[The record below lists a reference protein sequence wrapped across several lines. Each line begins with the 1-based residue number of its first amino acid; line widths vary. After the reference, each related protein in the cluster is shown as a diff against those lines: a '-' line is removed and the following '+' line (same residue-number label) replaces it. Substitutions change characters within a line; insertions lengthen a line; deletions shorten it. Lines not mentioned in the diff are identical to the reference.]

1 VKIKDIV
8 QESAYDWFTNR
19 KAAELNAQSQTTDRE
34 LTIAATGLLKK
45 AVAFFQGGG
54 PALTPQDQQMIAQI
68 DQDRKTNNLPAI
80 NWKTGKVVEPTGP
93 SQMVQQYKLYSRD
106 PLIYNFKSIYFT
118 VNNQDQ
124 WVFYNPTTKTV
135 QAGVDAVTA
144 KLLTQ
149 ATARDGIEL
158 GLNAPQKHNAPVVQ
172 PTTPP
177 AQVFRTNPARTGAQ

>member
-1 VKIKDIV
+1 VKIKDVI
-8 QESAYDWFTNR
+8 QESVYDFFSQRT
-19 KAAELNAQSQTTDRE
+19 AARQNAQSQQTSRDATT
-34 LTIAATGLLKK
+34 AAPELLKK
-45 AVAFFQGGG
+45 ALSFFRDGG
-54 PALTPQDQQMIAQI
+54 PALTAQDQQMIAQI
-68 DQDRKTNNLPAI
+68 DQDRKANNLPAI

-158 GLNAPQKHNAPVVQ
+158 GLNAPQKHNAPIV
-172 PTTPP
+172 PPATPP
-177 AQVFRTNPARTGAQ
+177 AQVFKTNPARTGVQ

>member
-1 VKIKDIV
+1 MKIKDVI
-8 QESAYDWFTNR
+8 QESAYDWFTQR
-19 KAAELNAQSQTTDRE
+19 SAARTQANSQQQDKD
-34 LTIAATGLLKK
+34 LTMAATGLLKK

-68 DQDRKTNNLPAI
+68 DQDRKANNLPAI

>member
-1 VKIKDIV
+1 MKIKDVI
-8 QESAYDWFTNR
+8 QESVYDFFTKGAAAQKQAASIEQDR
-19 KAAELNAQSQTTDRE
+19 K
-34 LTIAATGLLKK
+34 LTIAASGLLKK
-45 AVAFFQGGG
+45 AVAFFQGSG

-68 DQDRKTNNLPAI
+68 DQDRKANGLPAI
-80 NWKTGKVVEPTGP
+80 DWQTGKVVEPTGP

-149 ATARDGIEL
+149 AADRDGIEL

-172 PTTPP
+172 PNTPP